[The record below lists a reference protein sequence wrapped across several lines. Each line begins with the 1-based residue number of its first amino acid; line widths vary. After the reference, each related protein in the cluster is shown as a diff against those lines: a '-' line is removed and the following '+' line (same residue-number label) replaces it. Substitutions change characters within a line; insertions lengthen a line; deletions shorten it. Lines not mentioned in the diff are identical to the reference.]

1 MVPLLIV
8 ASPSQDEDLGLLK
21 TGKSGKKLGGG
32 GGAGQAR
39 WWGWGCR
46 EEAAA
51 GFSESSRLLGNKHP
65 LHLCPSIKCLLR
77 WDPVTP
83 LYGKG

>member
-32 GGAGQAR
+32 GGAGQAPR
-39 WWGWGCR
+39 RGQAPTWPPGVVG
-46 EEAAA
+46 
-51 GFSESSRLLGNKHP
+51 
-65 LHLCPSIKCLLR
+65 
-77 WDPVTP
+77 
-83 LYGKG
+83 

>member
-32 GGAGQAR
+32 GGGR
-39 WWGWGCR
+39 R
-46 EEAAA
+46 EEAAS
-51 GFSESSRLLGNKHP
+51 GFSESSGLLGNEHP
-65 LHLCPSIKCLLR
+65 LHLCPSV
-77 WDPVTP
+77 PQSSAF
-83 LYGKG
+83 

>member
-46 EEAAA
+46 EEAAS
-51 GFSESSRLLGNKHP
+51 GFSESSGLLGNEHP
-65 LHLCPSIKCLLR
+65 LHLCPSV
-77 WDPVTP
+77 PQSSAF
-83 LYGKG
+83 